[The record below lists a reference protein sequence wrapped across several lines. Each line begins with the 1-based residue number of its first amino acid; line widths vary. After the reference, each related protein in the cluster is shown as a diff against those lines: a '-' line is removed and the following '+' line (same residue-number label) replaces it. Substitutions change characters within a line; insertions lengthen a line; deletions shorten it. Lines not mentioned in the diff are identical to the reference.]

1 MSAKIKLSEL
11 VEEIQNAIQDR
22 FEGETFW
29 ITAQIIDVKKQAGAR
44 RCYLKF
50 IEKENNLITTEIR
63 GVFWSSYYSQ
73 LEDFEKFTKQN
84 FADGIEIT
92 CNVRIKFHP
101 KYGFSLEVL
110 QIDFAYTLGT
120 LEIERQQ
127 TLDRLL
133 KENPTTIRLV
143 DGFYRTFNN
152 CLSLPLVIQRIA
164 LITAPNSDGQ
174 RDFRQELEK
183 NKHGYAFSI
192 KEFLTPIQ
200 GDTAHQL
207 ILQQLL
213 LIEQEKQ
220 NFDVVAIVR
229 GGGSQ
234 TDFKPF
240 DDYELSRYVAAFPL
254 PVIAGIGHDRNTS
267 IVDMMS
273 RQQKTPTK
281 VASLLVDH
289 NFEFE
294 SRLLALKDRFFD
306 MVMELMRR
314 AKNDLKETTR
324 LVKLSSPDTI
334 LNKGFA
340 ILLLDDKIVT
350 DPKNIHENSRM
361 QAILKNEI
369 IHSTVTKKTK
379 NENRFDLP

>member
-1 MSAKIKLSEL
+1 MSQKIKLSEL
-11 VEEIQNAIQDR
+11 VGQIQDAIQNR

-29 ITAQIIDVKKQAGAR
+29 ITAQITDVKKQESVQ

-50 IEKENNLITTEIR
+50 IEKNGAAITTEIR
-63 GVFWSSYYSQ
+63 GVFWSPYYHQ
-73 LEDFEKFTKQN
+73 IEDFEKFTKQR
-84 FADGIEIT
+84 FSDGIEIT
-92 CNVRIKFHP
+92 CRVQVRFHP

-127 TLDRLL
+127 VLNRLL
-133 KENPTTIRLV
+133 KENPNAIRLL
-143 DGFYRTFNN
+143 DGHYITFNN
-152 CLSLPLVIQRIA
+152 CLPLPAVIQRIA

-174 RDFRQELEK
+174 RDFNQEVEK
-183 NKHGYAFSI
+183 NKHGYAFFVQ
-192 KEFLTPIQ
+192 EFLTQIQ
-200 GDTAHQL
+200 GDNAHQL
-207 ILQQLL
+207 ILQQLQFV
-213 LIEQEKQ
+213 EQLRPT
-220 NFDVVAIVR
+220 FDVVAIVR

-240 DDYELSRYVAAFPL
+240 DDYELTRCVATFPI

-267 IVDMMS
+267 IVDMMA

-281 VASLLVDH
+281 VASYIVDH

-294 SRLLALKDRFFD
+294 DKLIRLKDRFFETVAEILD
-306 MVMELMRR
+306 T
-314 AKNDLKETTR
+314 AKNDLKEMKR
-324 LVKLSSPDTI
+324 LIRLSSPQTI

-340 ILLLDDKIVT
+340 IILHDDQIVT
-350 DPKNIHENSRM
+350 DPKKIPVTA
-361 QAILKNEI
+361 QLKTLLKNET

-379 NENRFDLP
+379 NEKRFEL